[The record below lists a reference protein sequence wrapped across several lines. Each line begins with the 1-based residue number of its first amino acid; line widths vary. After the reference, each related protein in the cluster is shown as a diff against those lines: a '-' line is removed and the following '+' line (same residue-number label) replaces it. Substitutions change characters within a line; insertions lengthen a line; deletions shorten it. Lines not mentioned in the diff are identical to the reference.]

1 MNVLVFDIGGT
12 KTRFAVFSENGGI
25 LTRGE
30 LLTPQESRE
39 DLIGLLVSVFK
50 KESGIKAVAVS
61 MPGIIDPD
69 LGYCKMGGA
78 LRYNDDF
85 YFRDALQECVKVPV
99 TIENN
104 AKCAAL
110 AEASDGSLKDVAD
123 GMALFFDRMIG
134 SGLIRDHKLF
144 RGPHFSSGEVAYIVT
159 VRNDMPDFETVW
171 GNRCGMPRLCR
182 MYERASRRDP
192 GSVTPAEVLTAA
204 SNGEPDAIACLDT
217 FAREIAVQIFNLQTI
232 LDVSRFAL
240 GGEAAA
246 YPIFADAVTANL
258 EEMYMVCPYDIPRA
272 EVTVCRFRE
281 DASLIGAYHCFK
293 ERGAA

>member
-1 MNVLVFDIGGT
+1 MNVLVFDIGGS
-12 KTRFAVFSENGGI
+12 KIRQAVFDENESI
-25 LTRGE
+25 LNRVSVA
-30 LLTPQESRE
+30 TPQEKRE
-39 DLIGLLVSVFK
+39 DLIGYLVSAFR
-50 KESGIKAVAVS
+50 KENNIKAIAVS
-61 MPGIIDPD
+61 MPGIIDPEK
-69 LGYCKMGGA
+69 GYCKMGGA

-85 YFRDALQECVKVPV
+85 YFRDALQELCEVPV

-144 RGPHFSSGEVAYIVT
+144 RGPHFSSGEVAYIIT
-159 VRNDMPDFETVW
+159 VRNDMPDFDTVW
-171 GNRCGMPRLCR
+171 GNRCGMPRLCQ
-182 MYERASRRDP
+182 MYERACRRDP
-192 GSVTPAEVLTAA
+192 GSVAPADVLKAA
-204 SNGEPDAIACLDT
+204 SDGEPNAVACLDT

-240 GGEAAA
+240 GGEAAT
-246 YPIFADAVTANL
+246 YPIFVDAISANL
-258 EEMYMVCPYDIPRA
+258 EEMYMVCPYDVPKA

-281 DASLIGAYHCFK
+281 DASLIGAYHCLK
-293 ERGAA
+293 ERGLV